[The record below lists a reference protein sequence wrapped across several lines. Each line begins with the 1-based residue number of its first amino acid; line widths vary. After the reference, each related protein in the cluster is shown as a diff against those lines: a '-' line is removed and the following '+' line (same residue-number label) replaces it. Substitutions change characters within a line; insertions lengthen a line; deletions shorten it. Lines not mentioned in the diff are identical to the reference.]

1 MSLSMEQEVGLIGF
15 GEAGSTFA
23 LAGDWAAAAHV
34 YDAKTDAAA
43 TRDAML
49 AAYAQAGVLPARF
62 LEDALDGVG
71 LILSLVTADQA
82 LAVAEAA
89 AAMIAP
95 GALYCD
101 MNSVAP
107 QTKQAAARAIEAA
120 GAHYVDVAVMAPVD
134 PARLNVPLL
143 LSGVRAEDARARL
156 AALGFA
162 KTRIVGVDVG
172 RASSIKMIRSVMVKG
187 MEALTAECVLAA
199 EAADVLDEVL
209 ASLDAS
215 EKAKPWGARADYNL
229 DRMLVHGLRR
239 AAEMEEVVKTLEGLG
254 TGAAMTRGTVE
265 RQRAIGALGVKMPPE
280 GLGAKI
286 ARVVCDSS
294 LRHPR
299 EGGGPTPALAV
310 AETLGDGFPP
320 SRE

>member
-1 MSLSMEQEVGLIGF
+1 MPLSMEQEVGLIGF

-89 AAMIAP
+89 AALIPP

-107 QTKQAAARAIEAA
+107 QTKQAAARAIEAV

-143 LSGVRAEDARARL
+143 LSGGRAEDAQVRL

-162 KTRIVGVDVG
+162 KARIVGADVG

-199 EAADVLDEVL
+199 EAAGVLDEVL

-215 EKAKPWGARADYNL
+215 EKPKPWGARADYNL

-280 GLGAKI
+280 RLGAKI
-286 ARVVCDSS
+286 GVVSS
-294 LRHPR
+294 N
-299 EGGGPTPALAV
+299 GIPAQSEIHLATSQQ
-310 AETLGDGFPP
+310 AELLGDGFPP